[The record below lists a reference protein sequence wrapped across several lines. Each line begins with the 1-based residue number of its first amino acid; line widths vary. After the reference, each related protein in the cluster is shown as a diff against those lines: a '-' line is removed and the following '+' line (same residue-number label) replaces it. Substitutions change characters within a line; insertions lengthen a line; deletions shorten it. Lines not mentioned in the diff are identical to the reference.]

1 MKLRQK
7 QNLKQTGTSRSSGF
21 SSPCGCYDPDGA
33 AAPGVQR
40 GDMDITAT
48 LAEKFSGE
56 TQKENTKIQPSAID
70 SITHD
75 TVNHLSII
83 CLCCCELRN
92 SVGEKLESDQ
102 LNEFRRIEVAV
113 QNAAEKIQQL
123 KRILQA
129 HPPSG
134 NARQA
139 EPLFVDQKQDMNST
153 PPCLALSHAD

>member
-1 MKLRQK
+1 MKSIQ
-7 QNLKQTGTSRSSGF
+7 
-21 SSPCGCYDPDGA
+21 
-33 AAPGVQR
+33 
-40 GDMDITAT
+40 
-48 LAEKFSGE
+48 KFSGE
-56 TQKENTKIQPSAID
+56 TRKENSKIQPSAID

-75 TVNHLSII
+75 IVNHLSII

-102 LNEFRRIEVAV
+102 LKEFQRIEVAV
-113 QNAAEKIQQL
+113 QDAAEKIQQL
-123 KRILQA
+123 KRILQT

-153 PPCLALSHAD
+153 PLCLALSHAD